1 MVAGGRPA
9 AGVASGAASCGLSQR
24 AYEALTQGIVVLA
37 DDGRIVQSNPAAWR
51 ILGFT
56 SDQITGRTPMD
67 AGWHTIHEDGSEF
80 LGESHPGTVALAT
93 GEPVLGVTMGV
104 RRRDEKVTWIWINAV
119 PLASS
124 VDPDDGAVVVTFTDV
139 SSQFCVMEELRSARA
154 ELAES
159 EERYRLLAENSSDVV
174 FHIEDGIVQWVSPSI
189 THALGWTPEE
199 WVGQEGRSFLHP
211 DDAAALG
218 ATREA
223 LLAGRSVIT
232 RRRVRA
238 KDGRYH
244 WVESNAK
251 VFLDADGHHRGV
263 LTSFRVADEQ
273 VEIEHQLVHAAEHDA
288 LTGLLTGAA
297 LLRRLEPRR
306 IPAQGGRAAV
316 LFCDI
321 DDFKATNDEFGHA
334 VGDEVL
340 RMVAARVGGALRG
353 ADLVAR
359 FGGDEIVALLV
370 NVADPAEAERL
381 ADRVRQATSE
391 PIVVDGTTV
400 PVTTSIGVTLA
411 RTGEHVEQV
420 IARAD
425 RAMYEAKGHGKNR
438 VVSL

>member
-1 MVAGGRPA
+1 MADVAETRA
-9 AGVASGAASCGLSQR
+9 DARGLS
-24 AYEALTQGIVVLA
+24 AAAFDALTQGIVVLA
-37 DDGRIVQSNPAAWR
+37 ADGRIVQANRAAYR
-51 ILGFT
+51 ILGF
-56 SDQITGRTPMD
+56 SADKIAGRTSLD
-67 AGWHTIHEDGSEF
+67 AAWRTIREDGSPFPGDE
-80 LGESHPGTVALAT
+80 HPGAIALRT
-93 GEPVLGVTMGV
+93 GEPVLGVVMGV
-104 RRRDEKVTWIWINAV
+104 HQPDGSLRWIWVNAV
-119 PLASS
+119 PVAE
-124 VDPDDGAVVVTFTDV
+124 PDDTGSGSVVVSLADV
-139 SSQFCVMEELRSARA
+139 SDTRRLLEELRSTKA

-174 FHIEDGIVQWVSPSI
+174 FHIKDGIVRWVSPSV
-189 THALGWTPEE
+189 THALGWSPEE
-199 WVGQEGRSFLHP
+199 WVGHEGRSFLHP
-211 DDAAALG
+211 DDAARLR

-244 WVESNAK
+244 WAEANAK
-251 VFLDADGHHRGV
+251 VFIGADGQHQGV
-263 LTSFRVADEQ
+263 LTSFRIADKQ

-297 LLRRLEPRR
+297 LLRRVEPRR

-316 LFCDI
+316 LFCDV

-340 RMVAARVGGALRG
+340 RILAARVCGALRS

-370 NVADPAEAERL
+370 NVADPAEAEHL
-381 ADRVRQATSE
+381 AERVRQATSE
-391 PIVVDGTTV
+391 PIVVDGTMV
-400 PVTTSIGVTLA
+400 PVTASIGVTLA
-411 RTGEHVEQV
+411 RPGEHVEQV
-420 IARAD
+420 ITRAD
-425 RAMYEAKGHGKNR
+425 RAMYEAKGHEKNR

>member
-1 MVAGGRPA
+1 MVAGGRTA
-9 AGVASGAASCGLSQR
+9 AGQPPGAMSCGLSQR
-24 AYEALTQGIVVLA
+24 AFEALPQGIVVLA
-37 DDGRIVQSNPAAWR
+37 ADGRIVRSNPAAWR
-51 ILGFT
+51 ILGYT
-56 SDQITGRTPMD
+56 ADQITGLTPMD
-67 AGWHTIHEDGSEF
+67 AGRRTIHEDGTEF
-80 LGESHPGTVALAT
+80 TGETHPGTVALAT
-93 GEPVLGVTMGV
+93 GEPVLGVRMGI
-104 RRRDEKVTWIWINAV
+104 RAHDGDVTWVWVNAV
-119 PLASS
+119 PLAAPA
-124 VDPDDGAVVVTFTDV
+124 DEDDGAVVVTLADISDQV
-139 SSQFCVMEELRSARA
+139 SAIDALRSARA

-159 EERYRLLAENSSDVV
+159 EERYRLLAENASDVV
-174 FHIEDGIVQWVSPSI
+174 FHIKDGIVRWVSPSI
-189 THALGWTPEE
+189 THALGWSPEE
-199 WVGQEGRSFLHP
+199 WMGHEGRSFLHP
-211 DDAAALG
+211 DDAADLG
-218 ATREA
+218 TTREA

-232 RRRVRA
+232 RRRVLA

-251 VFLDADGHHRGV
+251 VFIDGDGQHQGV
-263 LTSFRVADEQ
+263 LTSFRVADQQ

-340 RMVAARVGGALRG
+340 RIVAARVGGALRG

-370 NVADPAEAERL
+370 NVADPGEAEHL
-381 ADRVRQATSE
+381 AERVRQATSE
-391 PIVVDGTTV
+391 PVVVGGTTV
-400 PVTTSIGVTLA
+400 PLTTSIGVTLA

-425 RAMYEAKGHGKNR
+425 QAMYEAKGHGKNR